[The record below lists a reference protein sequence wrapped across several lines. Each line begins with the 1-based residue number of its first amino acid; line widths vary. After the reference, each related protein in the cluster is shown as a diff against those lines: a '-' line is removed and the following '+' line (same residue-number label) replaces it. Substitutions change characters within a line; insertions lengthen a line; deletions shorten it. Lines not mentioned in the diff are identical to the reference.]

1 MISILG
7 PLFKRG
13 RDKTIEMVRGAD
25 VRHVL
30 NFKTLR
36 GLRLVP
42 KALIVLV
49 GIAFVFSAHYSLAY
63 YNINALELV
72 YGRSIFIDIP
82 DTNEN
87 DIDTA
92 IQKPST
98 VSYVVGGN
106 SFFSISPVPIVE
118 PEPEY
123 VVEKTVRIPITAYS
137 STPGQTDASPFITAS
152 GSHVRDGIVA
162 ANFLPIG
169 TEVKIPE
176 LYGDKVFVVEDRMNG
191 RYWYKMD
198 IWMKTYPEA
207 KNFGLK
213 YAEVTVVTK
222 I

>member
-1 MISILG
+1 MISKLG

-13 RDKTIEMVRGAD
+13 RDNTIKRIRGIKIIPI
-25 VRHVL
+25 L
-30 NFKTLR
+30 NLKRLR
-36 GLRLVP
+36 NSRVVP
-42 KALIVLV
+42 KAIVVLM
-49 GIAFVFSAHYSLAY
+49 GIAFIFSAHYSLAY
-63 YNINALELV
+63 YNINALELI

-92 IQKPST
+92 IQKPSA

-123 VVEKTVRIPITAYS
+123 VVGKTVRIPITAYS

-176 LYGDKVFVVEDRMNG
+176 LYGDKVFVAEDRMNS

-198 IWMKTYPEA
+198 IWMQTYSEA
-207 KNFGLK
+207 KSFGLK
-213 YAEVTVVTK
+213 SAEVAIVTK